1 MYSYFAFFGRQ
12 IYLWLF
18 KNWLEPLEVILEN
31 EKHMAI
37 DEGNLDIV
45 AAVNY
50 FEGLLDNFLQIEK
63 LKWKYFEKK
72 VTPNYMLHRLWLSI
86 NNNKN

>member
-1 MYSYFAFFGRQ
+1 
-12 IYLWLF
+12 
-18 KNWLEPLEVILEN
+18 
-31 EKHMAI
+31 MAI

-63 LKWKYFEKK
+63 LK
-72 VTPNYMLHRLWLSI
+72 
-86 NNNKN
+86 